1 MQIILKASRK
11 GRKVFKMA
19 SNIPLF
25 KKGKISDLN
34 NYRPISIIPVVAKLF
49 ERIVYNQL
57 IKYLD
62 GNKLISHYQSG
73 FRSLHST
80 ATALLDATDDWT
92 LNIDQGKVNAVVFLH
107 LKKAF
112 DTVNHK
118 ILLDKLWHYGVI
130 DLAYQ
135 WFTSYLNFRQ
145 QKVYVNGAV
154 STSCSLKC
162 GIP

>member
-1 MQIILKASRK
+1 M
-11 GRKVFKMA
+11 
-19 SNIPLF
+19 
-25 KKGKISDLN
+25 
-34 NYRPISIIPVVAKLF
+34 AKLF

-57 IKYLD
+57 IKYVD
-62 GNKLISHYQSG
+62 ENKLILHYQSG

-92 LNIDQGKVNAVVFLH
+92 LNIDQGKVNAVVFLD

-118 ILLDKLWHYGVI
+118 IFLDKLWHYGVRG
-130 DLAYQ
+130 LAYQ

-145 QKVYVNGAV
+145 QK
-154 STSCSLKC
+154 CM
-162 GIP
+162 